1 MGLQILKSRAEQ
13 PVGGGDKPFPAG
25 VFTFTLL
32 EPTTERV
39 RTRSRAELQEQAE
52 WLVRPSA
59 KGNVAVTGDHQTTLT
74 VWLGGAEPLDG
85 AEDPGNQIFFQE
97 FTVEDGSV
105 TIDDVAEEEQGE
117 GYRIRI
123 DSSLYANLAMALG
136 AYSEEGDYIEVASN
150 FREMLEAGAFDGQQV
165 VAEVRHRKY
174 KTRDGEEKTSAEI
187 HSFSPAN

>member
-13 PVGGGDKPFPAG
+13 PVGGGDRPFPAG

-32 EPTTERV
+32 EPTQDRV
-39 RTRSRAELQEQAE
+39 RTRPRAELPDFLTQ
-52 WLVRPSA
+52 PSA

-74 VWLGGAEPLDG
+74 VWLGEAEPLDG

-97 FTVEDGSV
+97 FTVEDGDVS
-105 TIDDVAEEEQGE
+105 IDDVAEEEQGE